1 MTTARAI
8 TYTVEAC
15 NLSQA
20 SENKIHDDQIA
31 RMLGFSGGLV
41 PGVEVYAYA
50 CHPVVRRWG
59 RDWLAH
65 GRMECRFL
73 KPVYDGRLALV
84 QAAEAR
90 GALEVTVESEG
101 VLCATA
107 HAALDASAAVAPSID
122 SYAHRPPPEHRPAAD
137 ETSLAAGTSLGI
149 TPFVLTSDMA
159 AQYLRDIREADPI
172 YAEEGLA
179 HPGQLLRL
187 CNLVLR
193 QNVALPP
200 WIHVGSKGTN
210 FAVAHV
216 GDELA
221 ARARVAAN
229 YERKGHQLVDLDI
242 ILIANGRTLLAH
254 VLHTAVYRLRQLS

>member
-1 MTTARAI
+1 MATAPVTTYA
-8 TYTVEAC
+8 VEAC
-15 NLSQA
+15 NLSHA

-50 CHPVVRRWG
+50 CHPVVRCWG

-73 KPVYDGRLALV
+73 KPVYDGHLALV
-84 QAAEAR
+84 KAAEAQ

-107 HAALDASAAVAPSID
+107 RAALDASAAVAPSID

-137 ETSLAAGTSLGI
+137 ETSLAAGSLGI

-159 AQYLRDIREADPI
+159 AQYRHHPDRER
-172 YAEEGLA
+172 A
-179 HPGQLLRL
+179 HR
-187 CNLVLR
+187 
-193 QNVALPP
+193 
-200 WIHVGSKGTN
+200 
-210 FAVAHV
+210 
-216 GDELA
+216 
-221 ARARVAAN
+221 ARARTALGCVSPEAT
-229 YERKGHQLVDLDI
+229 EL
-242 ILIANGRTLLAH
+242 TLF
-254 VLHTAVYRLRQLS
+254 TP